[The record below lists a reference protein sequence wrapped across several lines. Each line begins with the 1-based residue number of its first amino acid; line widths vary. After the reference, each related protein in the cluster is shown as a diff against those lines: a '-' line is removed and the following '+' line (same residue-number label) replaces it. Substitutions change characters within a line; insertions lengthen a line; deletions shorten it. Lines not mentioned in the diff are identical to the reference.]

1 MMVLQGENEELEQ
14 YGRSLCIRVKGV
26 PTSDYE
32 KIERSFKESKFSHWQ
47 IKENATFQRQSLIQD
62 TVWVTVARTGKLIPS
77 TKLSNLLLFDIKQ
90 RYAEIE
96 VNCIT
101 MLDLMRRRYMTF

>member
-1 MMVLQGENEELEQ
+1 MVLQGENEELEQ

-32 KIERSFKESKFSHWQ
+32 KIERRFKASKFSHWQ
-47 IKENATFQRQSLIQD
+47 IKENAIFQRQSLIQD
-62 TVWVTVARTGKLIPS
+62 TVWETVARTGKLIPS
-77 TKLSNLLLFDIKQ
+77 TKLSDLLLFDIKQ
-90 RYAEIE
+90 GYAEIV

>member
-32 KIERSFKESKFSHWQ
+32 KIERRFKASKFSH
-47 IKENATFQRQSLIQD
+47 
-62 TVWVTVARTGKLIPS
+62 
-77 TKLSNLLLFDIKQ
+77 
-90 RYAEIE
+90 
-96 VNCIT
+96 
-101 MLDLMRRRYMTF
+101 